1 MNLLT
6 AVPAIKTLNSALE
19 YQREVERAS
28 GKPRQFAEMLEI
40 SPTPER
46 RGWCGGCPWARG
58 FVAGAGLQHVRPLTS
73 PLFPSATSGSIS
85 SLLVLVPHRLHL
97 PLEHTYLL
105 DHVHLILVLL
115 NLGINLPIQLLTGI
129 RLGNILVLVDKC
141 LLDARR

>member
-19 YQREVERAS
+19 YQRELEHAS

-58 FVAGAGLQHVRPLTS
+58 FVTGAGLQHVRPLTS

-97 PLEHTYLL
+97 PPDLL
-105 DHVHLILVLL
+105 DHTHLIIVLL

-129 RLGNILVLVDKC
+129 HLGNILVLIDKC
-141 LLDARR
+141 LLDAQR